1 MKTIFILES
10 QVRDKLGRV
19 KSKKHLG
26 VFSSLDDLEI
36 KKKQALK
43 ENNDLSFEIYTHE
56 HLLFE

>member
-1 MKTIFILES
+1 MKTVFILES

-26 VFSSLDDLEI
+26 VFSSLDELEY

-43 ENNDLSFEIYTHE
+43 ENNDLGFEIYTHE